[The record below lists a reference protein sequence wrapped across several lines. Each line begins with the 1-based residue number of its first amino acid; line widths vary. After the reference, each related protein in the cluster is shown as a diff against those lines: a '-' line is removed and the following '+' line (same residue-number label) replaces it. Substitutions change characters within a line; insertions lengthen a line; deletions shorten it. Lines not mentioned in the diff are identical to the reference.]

1 MSRRFLIDENI
12 TPALVEI
19 GKERGI
25 FVQHVAHIGMAS
37 AHDFEVVAHAVR
49 NDMICVTNDRSDY
62 LRLYAKQ
69 DVHPGLAIVMR
80 NVRGERQMELFE
92 VLLDYLSGANVDLMN
107 KVIEIAE
114 DGSIQTYDWPS
125 ATDAPTR

>member
-1 MSRRFLIDENI
+1 MRHRFLIDENV

-37 AHDFEVVAHAVR
+37 AHDFEIVAHAVR
-49 NDMICVTNDRSDY
+49 NDMICVTNDRSDF
-62 LRLYAKQ
+62 LRLYARQ
-69 DVHPGLAIVMR
+69 DVHPGLAIVMK
-80 NVRGERQMELFE
+80 NVHGGRQMELFE
-92 VLLDYLSGANVDLMN
+92 VLLDYLSGANVDLTS

-114 DGSIQTYDWPS
+114 DGSIRVYDWPEV
-125 ATDAPTR
+125 ADVPTY